1 MVALSLVYPAL
12 GGTVWFE
19 ELTFLFSCLWDSL
32 MLECREAEPALL
44 KASFMDEI

>member
-19 ELTFLFSCLWDSL
+19 ELTFLFSWDSL
-32 MLECREAEPALL
+32 MLECREAESDLL
-44 KASFMDEI
+44 KATFMDKI